1 MKKSVR
7 LLVSGLITGFGGGL
21 ASLGGG
27 TLLIPLLTEWG
38 DMNLLEAR
46 GTAMA
51 AAFFTAVSGAV
62 TYGLNG
68 NVEWQTLLWTGL
80 PALIC
85 APLATRLSASW
96 PQSLLR
102 RLFGIVVLLGALALF
117 AKGDLHA
124 GFASGWPL
132 YWLVL
137 VGVIAGSVAGV
148 VGVSGGPVLA
158 PLFALGLGMPQQLAQ
173 GSSLVS
179 RLPAIVGGVAENQR
193 EGAVCWRALAWIVPG
208 IIVGTVAGGALA
220 IHLPESIL
228 RWLFASLLVLLG
240 LHEIVGRPL
249 HPHIDHRP
257 HGTYP

>member
-1 MKKSVR
+1 MNKSVR
-7 LLVSGLITGFGGGL
+7 LLTSGLITGFGGGL

-38 DMNLLEAR
+38 DMSLLEAR

-62 TYGLNG
+62 TYGLHG
-68 NVEWQTLLWTGL
+68 NVEWRTLLWTGL

-85 APLATRLSASW
+85 APIATRLSASW

-102 RLFGIVVLLGALALF
+102 RLFGVVVLLGALALL
-117 AKGDLHA
+117 AKGDLHT

-193 EGAVCWRALAWIVPG
+193 EGTVCWRALPWLGLG
-208 IIVGTVAGGALA
+208 IMVGTVAGGALA
-220 IHLPESIL
+220 IYLPESIL
-228 RWLFASLLVLLG
+228 RRLFVALLVLLG
-240 LHEIVGRPL
+240 LHELIGRPL

>member
-1 MKKSVR
+1 MNMHVR
-7 LLVSGLITGFGGGL
+7 LLASGLVTGFGGGL

-27 TLLIPLLTEWG
+27 TLLIPLLTEWIG
-38 DMNLLEAR
+38 MSRLEAR

-51 AAFFTAVSGAV
+51 ASFFTAVSGAV
-62 TYGLNG
+62 TYDLHGS
-68 NVEWQTLLWTGL
+68 VDWRTLLWTGL
-80 PALIC
+80 PALAC
-85 APLATRLSASW
+85 APLAARMSAGW

-102 RLFGIVVLLGALALF
+102 RVFGVVVLVGALALL

-124 GFASGWPL
+124 GFADAWPL
-132 YWLVL
+132 AWLVL
-137 VGVIAGSVAGV
+137 VGVIAGGAAGV

-193 EGAVCWRALAWIVPG
+193 EGAVRWRTLPWLALG
-208 IIVGTVAGGALA
+208 IIVGTAGGGALA
-220 IHLPESIL
+220 IHLPEHIL
-228 RWLFASLLVLLG
+228 RWLFAALLVLLG
-240 LHEIVGRPL
+240 LHEIGGRPL